1 MGRLRIKKK
10 DEVIPFR
17 QTVAYRMVLL
27 TGSIALFLFALY
39 VLISAWRAGGTLP
52 LVSSAIL
59 SAVSGYLVFYNLD
72 HMRDAKIPQHT
83 LRKMRRR

>member
-17 QTVAYRMVLL
+17 QTVAYRMMLL

-39 VLISAWRAGGTLP
+39 VLISAWRAGAILP

-72 HMRDAKIPQHT
+72 QMRDAKIPQHT
-83 LRKMRRR
+83 LKKMRRR